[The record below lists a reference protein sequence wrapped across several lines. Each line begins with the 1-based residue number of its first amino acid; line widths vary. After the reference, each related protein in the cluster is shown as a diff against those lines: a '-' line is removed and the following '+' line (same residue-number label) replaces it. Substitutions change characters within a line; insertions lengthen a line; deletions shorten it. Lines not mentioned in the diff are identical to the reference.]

1 MLVCFFVA
9 FASLNGE
16 KGDGF
21 FMETNELMIRS
32 IKKLIV
38 KGEISALRDIL
49 VEMNEVD
56 IASIMEEL
64 EIADKLF
71 VYRILPKD
79 LSAEVFAYL
88 EPDSQTDLIKRINDA
103 ELERLLDEMFLDD
116 TVDFLEEMPANVVT
130 RVLAHSDP
138 ETRKLINRFL
148 NYPEDC
154 AGSIM
159 TIEMVQLHTN
169 FTAAQAIEQIRKT
182 GVDKETVYTCYC
194 TDRERRLLGSV
205 PLLSLLLCDENAL
218 VGDIMEDDKQ
228 LISVNTLDD
237 REVVVDVVKKYDL
250 LSVPVVDNENRLVG
264 IITVDDIVDVIEEET
279 TEDFE
284 KMALLAPSDDEYL
297 KTGVFKLAKNRI
309 LWLLILMI
317 SGTFTGKI
325 IEGYETL
332 LAGFVALTASMP
344 MLMGTG
350 GNAGSQVST
359 LIIRGLAVGEIEIK
373 DYFKIVFKE
382 LRVAMVCGA
391 VLGAANI
398 LRMYLFCDGTF
409 DVFLVVSL
417 AMFCA
422 IVVAKLIGCSL
433 PIFAKL
439 VKLDPALMA
448 GPLIATL
455 VDIITLVIYFGLAKA
470 FLL

>member
-1 MLVCFFVA
+1 
-9 FASLNGE
+9 
-16 KGDGF
+16 
-21 FMETNELMIRS
+21 MEMENFEIVLEQISQMI
-32 IKKLIV
+32 KN
-38 KGEISALRDIL
+38 GEISALRELLTEIN
-49 VEMNEVD
+49 VVD
-56 IASIMEEL
+56 IAQLIEEL
-64 EIADKLF
+64 EEGEKLPVF
-71 VYRILPKD
+71 RILPKD
-79 LSAEVFAYL
+79 ISAEVFSYL
-88 EPDSQTDLIKRINDA
+88 ETDTQSELVRRINDA

-148 NYPEDC
+148 KYPDDC
-154 AGSIM
+154 AGSLM
-159 TIEMVQLHTN
+159 TIEMVHLRTSL
-169 FTAAQAIEQIRKT
+169 TAAEAIDRIRKN

-194 TDRERRLLGSV
+194 IDKEHHLLGSI
-205 PLLSLLLCDENAL
+205 PLLSLLLCDKDTL
-218 VGDIMEDDKQ
+218 VGDIMEDDAQ

-237 REVVVDVVKKYDL
+237 REYVADIVKKYDL

-284 KMALLAPSDDEYL
+284 KMALLNPSDDEYL

-325 IEGYETL
+325 IEGYKTL

-359 LIIRGLAVGEIEIK
+359 LIIRGLAVGEIEIR
-373 DYFKIVFKE
+373 DYLKIVFKE
-382 LRVAMVCGA
+382 LRVASVCGL
-391 VLGAANI
+391 VLAAANI
-398 LRMYLFCDGTF
+398 LRMYLFCEGTF
-409 DVFLVVSL
+409 EVFLVVSL

-433 PIFAKL
+433 PIFAKI

-448 GPLIATL
+448 GPMIATL
-455 VDIITLVIYFGLAKA
+455 VDIVTLVIYFGLAKV

>member
-1 MLVCFFVA
+1 
-9 FASLNGE
+9 
-16 KGDGF
+16 
-21 FMETNELMIRS
+21 MEINEIYEEL
-32 IKKLIV
+32 IKQIEEHIS
-38 KGEISALRDIL
+38 KGEISFLREIL
-49 VEMNEVD
+49 TELNVVD
-56 IASIMEEL
+56 AAQIMEDL
-64 EIADKLF
+64 ADKNRLTVF
-71 VYRILPKD
+71 RVLPKD
-79 LSAEVFAYL
+79 ISAEVFAYL
-88 EPDSQTDLIKRINDA
+88 EPDTQADIVRMITDA

-116 TVDFLEEMPANVVT
+116 TVDFLEEVPASVVT
-130 RVLAHSDP
+130 RVLSHSDP

-148 NYPEDC
+148 KYPEDC
-154 AGSIM
+154 AGSLM
-159 TIEMVQLHTN
+159 TIEMVHLQTSL
-169 FTAAQAIEQIRKT
+169 TAAQAIEKIRKT

-194 TDRERRLLGSV
+194 IDREHHLLGSV
-205 PLLSLLLCDENAL
+205 PLLSLLLCDENTL
-218 VGDIMEDDKQ
+218 VGDVMEDDAQ

-237 REVVVDVVKKYDL
+237 REYVVEVVKKYDL

-264 IITVDDIVDVIEEET
+264 IITVDDIVDVIEEEV

-297 KTGVFKLAKNRI
+297 KTGVFKLARNRI

-373 DYFKIVFKE
+373 DYLKIVFKE
-382 LRVAMVCGA
+382 LRVASVCGLVLA
-391 VLGAANI
+391 VANI
-398 LRMYLFCDGTF
+398 LRMYLFCEGTF
-409 DVFLVVSL
+409 EVFLVVSL

-433 PIFAKL
+433 PIFAKI

-448 GPLIATL
+448 GPMIATL
-455 VDIITLVIYFGLAKA
+455 VDIVTLVIYFGLAKA
-470 FLL
+470 FLI

>member
-1 MLVCFFVA
+1 
-9 FASLNGE
+9 
-16 KGDGF
+16 
-21 FMETNELMIRS
+21 MEINEIFEA
-32 IKKLIV
+32 LIEQIEEHIS
-38 KGEISALRDIL
+38 KGEISFLREIL
-49 VEMNEVD
+49 TELNVVD
-56 IASIMEEL
+56 TAQIMEEL
-64 EIADKLF
+64 ADKNRLTVF
-71 VYRILPKD
+71 RVLPKD
-79 LSAEVFAYL
+79 ISAEVFSYL
-88 EPDSQTDLIKRINDA
+88 EPDTQADIVRMITDA

-116 TVDFLEEMPANVVT
+116 TVDFLEEVPASVVT
-130 RVLAHSDP
+130 RVLSHSDP

-148 NYPEDC
+148 KYPEDC
-154 AGSIM
+154 AGSLM
-159 TIEMVQLHTN
+159 TIEMVHLQTSL
-169 FTAAQAIEQIRKT
+169 TAAQAIEKIRKT

-194 TDRERRLLGSV
+194 IDREHHLLGSV
-205 PLLSLLLCDENAL
+205 PLLSLLLCDENTL
-218 VGDIMEDDKQ
+218 VGDVMEDDAQ

-237 REVVVDVVKKYDL
+237 REYVVEVVKKYDL

-264 IITVDDIVDVIEEET
+264 IITVDDIVDVIEEEV

-297 KTGVFKLAKNRI
+297 KTGVFKLARNRI

-373 DYFKIVFKE
+373 DYLKIVFKE
-382 LRVAMVCGA
+382 LRVASVCGL
-391 VLGAANI
+391 VLAAANI
-398 LRMYLFCDGTF
+398 LRMYLFCEGTLE
-409 DVFLVVSL
+409 VFLVVSL

-433 PIFAKL
+433 PIFAKI

-448 GPLIATL
+448 GPMIATL
-455 VDIITLVIYFGLAKA
+455 VDIVTLVIYFGLAKA
-470 FLL
+470 FLI

>member
-1 MLVCFFVA
+1 MTP
-9 FASLNGE
+9 
-16 KGDGF
+16 KGDAF
-21 FMETNELMIRS
+21 FMENSELLIEQITEMIA
-32 IKKLIV
+32 
-38 KGEISALRDIL
+38 KGEISALREL
-49 VEMNEVD
+49 FNEMNVVD
-56 IASIMEEL
+56 IALIIDEL
-64 EIADKLF
+64 NEKETLLAF
-71 VYRILPKD
+71 RVLPKD
-79 LSAEVFAYL
+79 ISADVFSYL
-88 EPDSQTDLIKRINDA
+88 EPETQEELVRMINDA

-116 TVDFLEEMPANVVT
+116 TIDFLEEVPANVVT

-148 NYPEDC
+148 RYPDDS

-159 TIEMVQLHTN
+159 TIEMVQLRTN
-169 FTAAQAIEQIRKT
+169 LTAAQAIENIRKT

-194 TDRERRLLGSV
+194 TDQQRHLLGSV
-205 PLLSLLLCDENAL
+205 PLLSLLLCDENTL
-218 VGDIMEDDKQ
+218 VGDIMEDEAQ
-228 LISVNTLDD
+228 LITVNTLDD
-237 REVVVDVVKKYDL
+237 REYVADIASKYDL

-264 IITVDDIVDVIEEET
+264 IITIDDIVDVIEEET

-309 LWLLILMI
+309 LWLLILMV

-373 DYFKIVFKE
+373 DYLKIVFKE
-382 LRVAMVCGA
+382 LRVAAVCGA

-398 LRMYLFCDGTF
+398 LRMYLFCEGTF
-409 DVFLVVSL
+409 EVFLVVSI

-433 PIFAKL
+433 PIFAKI
-439 VKLDPALMA
+439 VRLDPALMA
-448 GPLIATL
+448 GPMIATL
-455 VDIITLVIYFGLAKA
+455 VDIVTLVIYFGLAKL

>member
-1 MLVCFFVA
+1 
-9 FASLNGE
+9 
-16 KGDGF
+16 
-21 FMETNELMIRS
+21 MEMENFEIVLEQISQMI
-32 IKKLIV
+32 KN
-38 KGEISALRDIL
+38 GEISALRELLTEIN
-49 VEMNEVD
+49 VVD
-56 IASIMEEL
+56 IAQLIEEL
-64 EIADKLF
+64 EEGEKLPVF
-71 VYRILPKD
+71 RILPKD
-79 LSAEVFAYL
+79 ISAEVFSYL
-88 EPDSQTDLIKRINDA
+88 ETDTQSELVRRINDA

-148 NYPEDC
+148 KYPDDC
-154 AGSIM
+154 AGSLM
-159 TIEMVQLHTN
+159 TIEMVHLRTSL
-169 FTAAQAIEQIRKT
+169 TAAEAIDRIRKN

-194 TDRERRLLGSV
+194 IDKEHHLLGSI
-205 PLLSLLLCDENAL
+205 PLLSLLLCDKDTL
-218 VGDIMEDDKQ
+218 VGDIMEDDAQ

-237 REVVVDVVKKYDL
+237 REYVADIVKKYDL

-284 KMALLAPSDDEYL
+284 KMALLNPSDDEYL

-373 DYFKIVFKE
+373 DYLKIVFKE
-382 LRVAMVCGA
+382 LRVASVCGL
-391 VLGAANI
+391 VLAIANI
-398 LRMYLFCDGTF
+398 VRMYLFCEGTF
-409 DVFLVVSL
+409 EVFLVVSL

-433 PIFAKL
+433 PIFAKI

-448 GPLIATL
+448 GPMIATL
-455 VDIITLVIYFGLAKA
+455 VDIVTLVIYFGLAKV

>member
-1 MLVCFFVA
+1 
-9 FASLNGE
+9 
-16 KGDGF
+16 
-21 FMETNELMIRS
+21 MENFEILLEQIIELAE
-32 IKKLIV
+32 
-38 KGEISALRDIL
+38 KGEISALR
-49 VEMNEVD
+49 EMLSEINVVD
-56 IASIMEEL
+56 VALLIEEL
-64 EIADKLF
+64 ETKNRLRTF
-71 VYRILPKD
+71 RVLPKD
-79 LSAEVFAYL
+79 ISAEVFSYL
-88 EPDSQTDLIKRINDA
+88 EPDTQAELVRSITDS

-116 TVDFLEEMPANVVT
+116 TVDFLEEVPASVVT

-148 NYPEDC
+148 KYPEDC
-154 AGSIM
+154 AGSLM
-159 TIEMVQLHTN
+159 TIEMVHLRTSL
-169 FTAAQAIEQIRKT
+169 TAAEAIDKIRKT

-194 TDRERRLLGSV
+194 IDREHHLLGSI
-205 PLLSLLLCDENAL
+205 PLLSLLLCEQDTL
-218 VGDIMEDDKQ
+218 VGDIMEDDAQ
-228 LISVNTLDD
+228 LISVNTHDD
-237 REVVVDVVKKYDL
+237 REYVADVVKKYDL

-359 LIIRGLAVGEIEIK
+359 LIIRGLAVGEIEIN
-373 DYFKIVFKE
+373 DYLKIVFKE
-382 LRVAMVCGA
+382 LRVASICGA
-391 VLGAANI
+391 VLAAANI
-398 LRMYLFCDGTF
+398 LRMYLFCEGTF
-409 DVFLVVSL
+409 QVFLVVSI

-433 PIFAKL
+433 PIFAKII
-439 VKLDPALMA
+439 KLDPALMA
-448 GPLIATL
+448 GPMIATL
-455 VDIITLVIYFGLAKA
+455 VDIVTLVIYFGLAKL
-470 FLL
+470 FLI

>member
-1 MLVCFFVA
+1 
-9 FASLNGE
+9 
-16 KGDGF
+16 
-21 FMETNELMIRS
+21 
-32 IKKLIV
+32 
-38 KGEISALRDIL
+38 
-49 VEMNEVD
+49 
-56 IASIMEEL
+56 MEEL
-64 EIADKLF
+64 EILIEKVTQLISNGAISSLRELFSEMNPVDTALLMDELEAKERLF
-71 VYRILPKD
+71 VFRVLPKD
-79 LSAEVFAYL
+79 ISADVFAYL
-88 EPDSQTDLIKRINDA
+88 EPESQEELVRMINDA

-116 TVDFLEEMPANVVT
+116 VVDFLEEVPANVVT
-130 RVLAHSDP
+130 RVLAHSDS

-148 NYPEDC
+148 KYPEDS
-154 AGSIM
+154 AGSLM
-159 TIEMVQLHTN
+159 TIEMVQLHTS

-194 TDRERRLLGSV
+194 TDSHRHLLGSI
-205 PLLSLLLCDENAL
+205 PLLSLLLCDKDTL
-218 VGDIMEDDKQ
+218 VGDIMEEEPQ

-237 REVVVDVVKKYDL
+237 REYVADIVSKYDP
-250 LSVPVVDNENRLVG
+250 LSVPVVDNEGRLVG
-264 IITVDDIVDVIEEET
+264 IITVDDVVDVIEEEV

-284 KMALLAPSDDEYL
+284 KMAAMTPSDEEYL

-309 LWLLILMI
+309 IWLLILMI
-317 SGTFTGKI
+317 SGTFTGMI

-382 LRVAMVCGA
+382 LRVATVCGL

-398 LRMYLFCDGTF
+398 VRMYFFSEGTIE
-409 DVFLVVSL
+409 VFLVVSL
-417 AMFCA
+417 AMFIA

-433 PIFAKL
+433 PIFAKI

-448 GPLIATL
+448 GPMIATL
-455 VDIITLVIYFGLAKA
+455 VDIVTLVIYFALAKA
-470 FLL
+470 FLI

>member
-1 MLVCFFVA
+1 
-9 FASLNGE
+9 
-16 KGDGF
+16 
-21 FMETNELMIRS
+21 MEINEIYDALLAQIEEHVS
-32 IKKLIV
+32 
-38 KGEISALRDIL
+38 KGEISFLREIL
-49 VEMNEVD
+49 TEINVVD
-56 IASIMEEL
+56 TAQIMEEL
-64 EIADKLF
+64 ADKNRLAVF
-71 VYRILPKD
+71 RVLPKD
-79 LSAEVFAYL
+79 ISAEVFSYL
-88 EPDSQTDLIKRINDA
+88 EPDTQADIVRMITDA

-116 TVDFLEEMPANVVT
+116 TVDFLEEVPANVVT

-148 NYPEDC
+148 KYPEDC
-154 AGSIM
+154 AGSLM
-159 TIEMVQLHTN
+159 TIEMVHLRTSL
-169 FTAAQAIEQIRKT
+169 TAAQAIEKIRKT

-194 TDRERRLLGSV
+194 IDREHHLLGSV
-205 PLLSLLLCDENAL
+205 PLLSLLLCDENTL
-218 VGDIMEDDKQ
+218 VGDIMEDDAQ

-237 REVVVDVVKKYDL
+237 REYVVEVVKKYDL

-264 IITVDDIVDVIEEET
+264 IITVDDIVDVIEEEV

-297 KTGVFKLAKNRI
+297 KTGVFKLARNRI

-373 DYFKIVFKE
+373 DYLKIVFKE
-382 LRVAMVCGA
+382 LRVASICGL
-391 VLGAANI
+391 VLGIANI
-398 LRMYLFCDGTF
+398 IRMYLFCDGTLE
-409 DVFLVVSL
+409 VFLVVSL

-433 PIFAKL
+433 PIFAKI

-448 GPLIATL
+448 GPMIATL
-455 VDIITLVIYFGLAKA
+455 VDIVTLVIYFGLAKA
-470 FLL
+470 FLI

>member
-1 MLVCFFVA
+1 
-9 FASLNGE
+9 
-16 KGDGF
+16 
-21 FMETNELMIRS
+21 MENFELLPEQIS
-32 IKKLIV
+32 QLAE
-38 KGEISALRDIL
+38 KGEISALREL
-49 VEMNEVD
+49 LTELNVVD
-56 IASIMEEL
+56 VAQLIEEL
-64 EIADKLF
+64 EYKDRLRAF
-71 VYRILPKD
+71 RVLPKD
-79 LSAEVFAYL
+79 TSAEVFAYL
-88 EPDSQTDLIKRINDA
+88 EPETQAELVRSITDS

-116 TVDFLEEMPANVVT
+116 TVDFLEEVPASVVT

-138 ETRKLINRFL
+138 ETRKMINRFL
-148 NYPEDC
+148 KYPEDC
-154 AGSIM
+154 AGSLM
-159 TIEMVQLHTN
+159 TIEMVHLRTSL
-169 FTAAQAIEQIRKT
+169 TAAEAIEKIRKT

-194 TDRERRLLGSV
+194 IDREHHLLGSI
-205 PLLSLLLCDENAL
+205 PLLSLLLCEQDTL
-218 VGDIMEDDKQ
+218 VGDIMEDDAQ
-228 LISVNTLDD
+228 LISVNTHDD
-237 REVVVDVVKKYDL
+237 REYVADIVKKYDL
-250 LSVPVVDNENRLVG
+250 LSVPVVDRENRLVG

-373 DYFKIVFKE
+373 DYFKIIMKE
-382 LRVAMVCGA
+382 LRVASICGA
-391 VLGAANI
+391 VLAAANI
-398 LRMYLFCDGTF
+398 LRMYLFCEGTI

-422 IVVAKLIGCSL
+422 IIVAKLIGCSL
-433 PIFAKL
+433 PIFAKI

-448 GPLIATL
+448 GPMIATL
-455 VDIITLVIYFGLAKA
+455 VDIVTLVIYFGLAKL
-470 FLL
+470 FLI

>member
-1 MLVCFFVA
+1 M
-9 FASLNGE
+9 
-16 KGDGF
+16 D
-21 FMETNELMIRS
+21 TNEFMLHSIR
-32 IKKLIV
+32 KLIFE
-38 KGEISALRDIL
+38 GEISALRDIL
-49 VEMNEVD
+49 IEMNVVD
-56 IASIMEEL
+56 IATIMEEL
-64 EIADKLF
+64 EPADRLF
-71 VYRILPKD
+71 VFRVLPKD

-88 EPDSQTDLIKRINDA
+88 ESDTQTDLVRMINDA
-103 ELERLLDEMFLDD
+103 ELERLLNEMFLDD

-148 NYPEDC
+148 KYPEDS

-169 FTAAQAIEQIRKT
+169 FTASQAIEQIRKT

-194 TDRERRLLGSV
+194 TDRERHLLGSV

-218 VGDIMEDDKQ
+218 VGDIMEDDAQ

-237 REVVVDVVKKYDL
+237 QEVVAEVVKKYDL

-264 IITVDDIVDVIEEET
+264 IITVDDVVDVIEEET

-284 KMALLAPSDDEYL
+284 KMALIAPSDDDYL
-297 KTGVFKLAKNRI
+297 KTGVFKQTRNRI
-309 LWLLILMI
+309 IWLLILMV

-325 IEGYETL
+325 IEGYEAL
-332 LAGFVALTASMP
+332 LAGFTTLTAAIP
-344 MLMGTG
+344 MLMDTG
-350 GNAGSQVST
+350 GNAGNQVST
-359 LIIRGLAVGEIEIK
+359 LIIRGLAVGKLEPR

-382 LRVAMVCGA
+382 LRVAVLCGTALGA
-391 VLGAANI
+391 VNI

-409 DVFLVVSL
+409 QMFFVVSL

-422 IVVAKLIGCSL
+422 VIVAKLIGCTL
-433 PIFAKL
+433 PIIAKL
-439 VKLDPALMA
+439 IKLDPALMA
-448 GPLIATL
+448 GPMITTI
-455 VDIITLVIYFGLAKA
+455 VDIITLIIYFSLAN
-470 FLL
+470 LLLIH

>member
-1 MLVCFFVA
+1 
-9 FASLNGE
+9 
-16 KGDGF
+16 
-21 FMETNELMIRS
+21 MEVTENYDELIAQIEDYVS
-32 IKKLIV
+32 
-38 KGEISALRDIL
+38 KGEISILREL
-49 VEMNEVD
+49 LTELNVVD
-56 IASIMEEL
+56 TAQITEEL
-64 EIADKLF
+64 ESSKRLLVF
-71 VYRILPKD
+71 RILPKD
-79 LSAEVFAYL
+79 ISAEVFSYL
-88 EPDSQTDLIKRINDA
+88 ESDTQADIVRMITDS

-116 TVDFLEEMPANVVT
+116 TVDFLEEVPANVVT

-148 NYPEDC
+148 KYPEDC

-159 TIEMVQLHTN
+159 TIEMVHLRTSL
-169 FTAAQAIEQIRKT
+169 TAAQAIERIRKT
-182 GVDKETVYTCYC
+182 GIDKETVYTCYC
-194 TDRERRLLGSV
+194 IDEQHHLLGSI
-205 PLLSLLLCDENAL
+205 PLLSLLLCDSDVC
-218 VGDIMEDDKQ
+218 VGDIMEDDAQ

-237 REVVVDVVKKYDL
+237 REYVADIVKKYDL

-309 LWLLILMI
+309 LWLLILMV

-359 LIIRGLAVGEIEIK
+359 LIIRGLAVGEIEIR

-382 LRVAMVCGA
+382 LRVASICGL

-398 LRMYLFCDGTF
+398 LRMYLFCEGTF
-409 DVFLVVSL
+409 EVFLVVSL
-417 AMFCA
+417 AMFFA
-422 IVVAKLIGCSL
+422 IIVAKLIGCSL
-433 PIFAKL
+433 PIFAKI

-448 GPLIATL
+448 GPMIATL
-455 VDIITLVIYFGLAKA
+455 VDIVTLVIYFGLAKM

>member
-1 MLVCFFVA
+1 M
-9 FASLNGE
+9 E
-16 KGDGF
+16 GDAF
-21 FMETNELMIRS
+21 FMDELEI
-32 IKKLIV
+32 LIEKV
-38 KGEISALRDIL
+38 PELISNGEISSLREL
-49 VEMNEVD
+49 FSEMNAVD
-56 IASIMEEL
+56 TALLMDEL
-64 EIADKLF
+64 EAKERLF
-71 VYRILPKD
+71 VFRVLPKD
-79 LSAEVFAYL
+79 ISADVFAYL
-88 EPDSQTDLIKRINDA
+88 EPESQEELVRMINDA

-116 TVDFLEEMPANVVT
+116 VVDFLEEVPANVVT
-130 RVLAHSDP
+130 RVLAHSDA

-148 NYPEDC
+148 KYPEDS

-159 TIEMVQLHTN
+159 TIEMVQLHTS

-194 TDRERRLLGSV
+194 TDRHRHLLGSI
-205 PLLSLLLCDENAL
+205 PLLSLLLCDKETL
-218 VGDIMEDDKQ
+218 VGDIMEEEPQ
-228 LISVNTLDD
+228 FISVNTLDD
-237 REVVVDVVKKYDL
+237 REYVADIVSKYDL

-264 IITVDDIVDVIEEET
+264 IITVDDVVDVIEEEV

-284 KMALLAPSDDEYL
+284 KMAAMTPSDDEYL

-309 LWLLILMI
+309 VWLLILMI
-317 SGTFTGKI
+317 SGTFTGMI

-332 LAGFVALTASMP
+332 LSGFVALTASMP

-373 DYFKIVFKE
+373 DYFKIVLKE
-382 LRVAMVCGA
+382 LRVAAVCGL

-398 LRMYLFCDGTF
+398 LRMYLFSEGTIE
-409 DVFLVVSL
+409 VFLVVSL
-417 AMFCA
+417 AMFIA

-433 PIFAKL
+433 PIFAKI

-448 GPLIATL
+448 GPMIATL
-455 VDIITLVIYFGLAKA
+455 VDIVTLVIYFALAKA
-470 FLL
+470 FLI

>member
-1 MLVCFFVA
+1 MENLELLLEQ
-9 FASLNGE
+9 LNE
-16 KGDGF
+16 F
-21 FMETNELMIRS
+21 
-32 IKKLIV
+32 IKS
-38 KGEISALRDIL
+38 GEISAMREMLT
-49 VEMNEVD
+49 EMNVVD
-56 IASIMEEL
+56 TALLLEEL
-64 EIADKLF
+64 ESKPRLHAF
-71 VYRILPKD
+71 RILPKD
-79 LSAEVFAYL
+79 VSAEVFAYL
-88 EPDSQTDLIKRINDA
+88 EPDTQADLVRMINDT

-116 TVDFLEEMPANVVT
+116 TVDFLEEVPANVVT

-138 ETRKLINRFL
+138 ERRKLINRFL
-148 NYPEDC
+148 KYPDDC
-154 AGSIM
+154 AGSLM
-159 TIEMVQLHTN
+159 TIEMVHLRTSL
-169 FTAAQAIEQIRKT
+169 TAAEAIEKIRKT

-194 TDRERRLLGSV
+194 IDREHHLLGSI
-205 PLLSLLLCDENAL
+205 PLLSLLLCDADAL
-218 VGDIMEDDKQ
+218 VGDIMEDDAQ

-237 REVVVDVVKKYDL
+237 REYVAEIVKKYDL

-297 KTGVFKLAKNRI
+297 KTGVFKLARNRI

-373 DYFKIVFKE
+373 DYLKIVFKE
-382 LRVAMVCGA
+382 LRVASICGL

-398 LRMYLFCDGTF
+398 LRMYLFCEGTIE
-409 DVFLVVSL
+409 VFLVVSL
-417 AMFCA
+417 AMFFA

-433 PIFAKL
+433 PIFAKI

-448 GPLIATL
+448 GPMIATL
-455 VDIITLVIYFGLAKA
+455 VDIVTLIIYFGLAKA
-470 FLL
+470 FLI